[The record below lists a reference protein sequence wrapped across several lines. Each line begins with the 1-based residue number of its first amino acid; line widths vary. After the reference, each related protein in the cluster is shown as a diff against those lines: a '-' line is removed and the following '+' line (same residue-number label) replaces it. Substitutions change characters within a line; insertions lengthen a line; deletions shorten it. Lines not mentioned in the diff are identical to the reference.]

1 MALSLCNRHIR
12 LLDIVHSEAKLYL
25 VFEFLDMD
33 LKKYMDKVEKVGEGE
48 GMGPDIVK
56 VRGSATQRQTAR
68 TVRHRFCTTTLQPS
82 TDLPFICMYHRNSR
96 TR

>member
-1 MALSLCNRHIR
+1 MAVSLIDLLSILAFALSLPFYCLFNIPDVIYR

-33 LKKYMDKVEKVGEGE
+33 LKKYMDKVEKVGDGE

-56 VRGSATQRQTAR
+56 VSIA
-68 TVRHRFCTTTLQPS
+68 L
-82 TDLPFICMYHRNSR
+82 
-96 TR
+96 